1 MKLFH
6 LLYGVGCW
14 CHGSI
19 RSTAALC
26 RGREL
31 RVFHSASS
39 KSCLCAHRDPGHC
52 KQTDNGSCQCSLT
65 TDLKFVKPPR
75 WKYKIIFSLG
85 KATRKMVSIL
95 TATEENCLWITLSYW
110 RRIKYQVLWDSNHNY
125 ILSISKLVLSQI
137 HVENNRRVANRNVVP
152 YIEPKGLLSWSG
164 GHADWFRTEPYESI
178 VTLMS

>member
-19 RSTAALC
+19 CHTTALSG
-26 RGREL
+26 GREL

-39 KSCLCAHRDPGHC
+39 KSCLCAHCDRGHC
-52 KQTDNGSCQCSLT
+52 QQTDNGSCQRTLT

-75 WKYKIIFSLG
+75 WKPYKIIFGLET
-85 KATRKMVSIL
+85 ATKKMVSIL
-95 TATEENCLWITLSYW
+95 RVTEENCLWITLPYW
-110 RRIKYQVLWDSNHNY
+110 RRIKYQVLWDSSHNY

-137 HVENNRRVANRNVVP
+137 RVANNRRVANRNVVP
-152 YIEPKGLLSWSG
+152 YIEPKS
-164 GHADWFRTEPYESI
+164 
-178 VTLMS
+178 